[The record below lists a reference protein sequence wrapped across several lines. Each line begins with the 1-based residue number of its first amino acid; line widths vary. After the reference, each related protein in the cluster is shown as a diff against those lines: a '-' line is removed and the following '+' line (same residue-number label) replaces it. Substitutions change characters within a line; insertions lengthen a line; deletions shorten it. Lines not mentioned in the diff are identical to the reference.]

1 MLKPLAVLGL
11 LALWSVSV
19 QQGCNDLKK
28 SVTHLAYYPIR
39 DMRQSVAPDP
49 QRMIWS
55 ENGPVAW
62 GAVPDSL
69 SVPTIGA
76 DPYADAASPYEEVE
90 KKILAPPATEASI
103 AHGDSL
109 FHVVCWTCHGK
120 TMASDGPV
128 VAKGMIPPPDLLAE
142 GTRGRTD
149 GFIYMYMRHG
159 GAIMPS
165 YGNMLSSRDAWSLVH
180 YIRHMQKT
188 SPR

>member
-55 ENGPVAW
+55 ENGPVVW

-90 KKILAPPATEASI
+90 KKILAPPSTEASI

-180 YIRHMQKT
+180 YIRHMQQT